1 MNEESHILLSTGN
14 VNRPYIVRDIAFAT
28 ETFDSDV
35 FNKSEDLN
43 ALLAGVKEQLKKRA
57 DEYGA
62 SAVINCHFDHCTIH
76 TNNNW
81 LMTKKP
87 EENPVNRCFPLVL
100 FFMFYPHYF

>member
-1 MNEESHILLSTGN
+1 MNKESHILLSTGD
-14 VNRPYIVRDIAFAT
+14 VHRPYIVRDIAFAT

-62 SAVINCHFDHCTIH
+62 SAVINCHFDHNHINTPDGKQYIKIFAYGTIVQY
-76 TNNNW
+76 TQ
-81 LMTKKP
+81 TTIG
-87 EENPVNRCFPLVL
+87 
-100 FFMFYPHYF
+100 

>member
-62 SAVINCHFDHCTIH
+62 SAVINCHFDHNHINMPDGKQYIKIFAYGTIVQY
-76 TNNNW
+76 TQ
-81 LMTKKP
+81 TTIG
-87 EENPVNRCFPLVL
+87 
-100 FFMFYPHYF
+100 